1 MFFESNV
8 IEAAQIDFNT
18 VQVKAPIS
26 TQKTTILYR
35 SLVAVFHS
43 CLYQLEQAS
52 VTHWHI
58 RRLGGLVNS
67 TGNVVH
73 VNQDRKLDNLSSRRK
88 KKKEIVD
95 IND

>member
-1 MFFESNV
+1 MYDKRYFYLYFIV
-8 IEAAQIDFNT
+8 FYFVLIDGD
-18 VQVKAPIS
+18 I
-26 TQKTTILYR
+26 
-35 SLVAVFHS
+35 S

>member
-1 MFFESNV
+1 
-8 IEAAQIDFNT
+8 
-18 VQVKAPIS
+18 
-26 TQKTTILYR
+26 
-35 SLVAVFHS
+35 
-43 CLYQLEQAS
+43 
-52 VTHWHI
+52 
-58 RRLGGLVNS
+58 VNS